1 MFSLVSRI
9 RKRQKENLVRDEL
22 VLDLVRIKLICS
34 HSQKYGTS

>member
-22 VLDLVRIKLICS
+22 VLDLVRIKLIFS
-34 HSQKYGTS
+34 HSQKYATS